1 MLSLPINWLFVN
13 EAMVKWQQNNSQMN
27 NINEKTT
34 IGKIFKIENLT
45 TLEGFNCKDILLLDF
60 MKMKYQERFK
70 LYSDIVY
77 LTTGKSI
84 EKEFLMFSYRI
95 FKHTFEAQKYV
106 PDIYYGDI
114 DYYITKNNLGEYKHL
129 DLLLKN
135 LKNIILGTINIFH
148 IDGNHFS
155 IIKDEECI
163 NKLSSALQSNIKKCL

>member
-1 MLSLPINWLFVN
+1 
-13 EAMVKWQQNNSQMN
+13 
-27 NINEKTT
+27 
-34 IGKIFKIENLT
+34 
-45 TLEGFNCKDILLLDF
+45 
-60 MKMKYQERFK
+60 
-70 LYSDIVY
+70 
-77 LTTGKSI
+77 
-84 EKEFLMFSYRI
+84 MFSYRI

-163 NKLSSALQSNIKKCL
+163 NKLSLALQSNFKKCL